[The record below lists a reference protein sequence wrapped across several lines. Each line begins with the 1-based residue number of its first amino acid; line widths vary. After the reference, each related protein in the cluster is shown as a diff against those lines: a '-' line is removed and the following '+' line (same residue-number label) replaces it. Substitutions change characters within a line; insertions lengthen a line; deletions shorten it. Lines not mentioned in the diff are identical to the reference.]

1 MSRVFVYFLNQ
12 PGYMTAWSR
21 DIPGCDSVVID
32 GWLIVST
39 VFQSYQD
46 DSRVI
51 MKGCVQRIV

>member
-1 MSRVFVYFLNQ
+1 
-12 PGYMTAWSR
+12 MTAWSR